1 MKLSALLVAASLSL
15 AVNFWALQPL
25 ASLPEAWIKAGPGVN
40 AYELGVDHLE
50 QRSGRGSKTIRSLN
64 GVIEQDFA
72 TVMQN
77 LRADQYRGS
86 QVRFSAEIKSSELVG
101 WGGLWMQVEASGGK
115 ILALDNMQ
123 ARPIKQDSE
132 WQRHEVILNI
142 APEATLI
149 RFGLH
154 MTGVGQ
160 IWMDNLVFEKVLNQ
174 SSTNTGVSPDDF
186 VSERTEP
193 VL

>member
-1 MKLSALLVAASLSL
+1 MKLSALLVAAGLSL
-15 AVNFWALQPL
+15 AVNFWAEQPL
-25 ASLPEAWIKAGPGVN
+25 DSLPEAWIKAGPGVN
-40 AYELGVDHLE
+40 SYELGVDHIE
-50 QRSGRGSKTIRSLN
+50 QRSGRGAKTIRSLD
-64 GVIEQDFA
+64 GVVEQDFA

-86 QVRFSAEIKSSELVG
+86 QVRFSAEIKSNGLAG
-101 WGGLWMQVEASGGK
+101 WGGLWMQVETSGGH

-123 ARPIKQDSE
+123 ARPIKKDTD

-142 APEATLI
+142 APDATLI

-154 MTGVGQ
+154 MTGIGQ

-174 SSTNTGVSPDDF
+174 SSTNTGVLPNDF